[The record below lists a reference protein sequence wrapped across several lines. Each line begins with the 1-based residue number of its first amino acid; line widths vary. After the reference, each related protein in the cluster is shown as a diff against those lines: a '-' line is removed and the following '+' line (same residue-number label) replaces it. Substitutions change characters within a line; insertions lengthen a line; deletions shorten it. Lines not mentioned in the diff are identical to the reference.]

1 MRKLKTEGIFLILYV
16 LYIINQ
22 ILSESQFIN
31 IDVMDQ
37 LLTLSRYAILG
48 LLIMFI
54 ISKNKMHGKRKI
66 VLILVLAFFL
76 IINLIFKNGGLSY
89 LPIVLFV
96 LATQDLS
103 VQKIWTITIW
113 TLSLMTIFVMLC
125 AKLGIVKDMIN
136 LRYIGDNTG
145 AFFSGSYVRHNM
157 GFLVHN
163 QIALTFLII
172 YLLIIAY
179 KRDKIRWYENLL
191 FMVLNFIVFN
201 YFGSRIVFIITVL
214 TCVAFY
220 AIKFLKKSTLRNLAN
235 IWMLSYPLL
244 AIASFGVALT
254 YNSSNQISLM
264 LNLFFNNRLRF
275 AKEAI
280 DFYGINILGAGKFAG
295 TYNSTVLAENN
306 VDNGYIALF
315 LQNGIVIACIVI
327 GFWMYLTYVA
337 AKKGNAYLTL
347 ALVVLAVEN
356 LLNSYLGSYK
366 VLPFFCILLNQQ
378 DPFVEG
384 EIMYHVHRKKLKHK
398 RVKLTFGKTH

>member
-1 MRKLKTEGIFLILYV
+1 
-16 LYIINQ
+16 
-22 ILSESQFIN
+22 
-31 IDVMDQ
+31 
-37 LLTLSRYAILG
+37 
-48 LLIMFI
+48 
-54 ISKNKMHGKRKI
+54 
-66 VLILVLAFFL
+66 
-76 IINLIFKNGGLSY
+76 
-89 LPIVLFV
+89 
-96 LATQDLS
+96 
-103 VQKIWTITIW
+103 
-113 TLSLMTIFVMLC
+113 
-125 AKLGIVKDMIN
+125 
-136 LRYIGDNTG
+136 
-145 AFFSGSYVRHNM
+145 
-157 GFLVHN
+157 
-163 QIALTFLII
+163 
-172 YLLIIAY
+172 
-179 KRDKIRWYENLL
+179 
-191 FMVLNFIVFN
+191 
-201 YFGSRIVFIITVL
+201 
-214 TCVAFY
+214 
-220 AIKFLKKSTLRNLAN
+220 
-235 IWMLSYPLL
+235 
-244 AIASFGVALT
+244 
-254 YNSSNQISLM
+254 M